1 MVREYV
7 WLECGDSGQ
16 RNYRTPKETRGTER
30 LELKKYCKKLRRHT
44 IHKESRKK
52 WPAAAVARAGIRMSR
67 CSRICL
73 LMPGF
78 PDCYIFRGG
87 QDFAGGFLSVFSGM
101 VSLGGFLRGAGI
113 G

>member
-52 WPAAAVARAGIRMSR
+52 
-67 CSRICL
+67 
-73 LMPGF
+73 
-78 PDCYIFRGG
+78 
-87 QDFAGGFLSVFSGM
+87 
-101 VSLGGFLRGAGI
+101 
-113 G
+113 